1 MALSQGTSIGSYQI
15 QGPLGAGG
23 MGEVYKALDTELRRV
38 VAIKVLPDRFLADS
52 ERVARFEQ
60 EATTLAAI
68 NHPHVAQIYGLARGP
83 DSTQLLIMEFVEG
96 DDLSARLL
104 PGGLPIDE
112 ALAIGSQVAAALQ
125 AAHEIGII
133 HRDLKPAN
141 IKVRPD
147 GVVKVLDF
155 GLARMIEPSAL
166 SELQSGAPT
175 ISAAAMTEPGVI
187 RGTVPY
193 MSPEQAKGLTVDRRS
208 DVWSFGCVLFEM
220 LTGRRAFQGATPAE
234 TLGAILHKTP
244 DWSLLPADTPS
255 SIRALLRRCLARDRA
270 HRLDS
275 ATAARIEIDDALNG
289 SEPTPQASSR
299 ARSWLWAVLG
309 VAAVAAVVA
318 IATLGQAERSVE
330 PATELRVDIATP
342 LSTDPYSFA
351 VSPDGRKIVYVG
363 PGASG
368 TLQLWVRA
376 FDRDAPVAVPNTESA
391 VNPLWS
397 PDSAS
402 IAFFANGKLRRVDLN
417 GGEATTLAEAPAGR
431 GGSWSNQ
438 GQILFTQNA
447 SGPISMVAAS
457 GSELRTVTTLAAGD
471 GGHLAPVWHPD
482 GRRFLFF
489 VQSGDP
495 ERRGTY
501 LAALDSPNRTR
512 VVAADGTA
520 EFRGANEIV
529 YVDEGTLYSQ
539 RFDPAS
545 NAVSGERVRIAT
557 GISTPIGRSAFSLS
571 RSGPIAYRSG

>member
-38 VAIKVLPDRFLADS
+38 VAIKVLPDRFLADG

-68 NHPHVAQIYGLARGP
+68 NHPHVAQIFGLARGP

-104 PGGLPIDE
+104 PGALPIDE

-175 ISAAAMTEPGVI
+175 ISAAAITEHGVI

-270 HRLDS
+270 QRLDS
-275 ATAARIEIDDALNG
+275 ATAARIEIDEALNG
-289 SEPTPQASSR
+289 LRTD
-299 ARSWLWAVLG
+299 
-309 VAAVAAVVA
+309 AA
-318 IATLGQAERSVE
+318 GKR
-330 PATELRVDIATP
+330 PP
-342 LSTDPYSFA
+342 
-351 VSPDGRKIVYVG
+351 
-363 PGASG
+363 
-368 TLQLWVRA
+368 RA
-376 FDRDAPVAVPNTESA
+376 FMDVGGAWRCRC
-391 VNPLWS
+391 
-397 PDSAS
+397 
-402 IAFFANGKLRRVDLN
+402 RR
-417 GGEATTLAEAPAGR
+417 GR
-431 GGSWSNQ
+431 GH
-438 GQILFTQNA
+438 
-447 SGPISMVAAS
+447 
-457 GSELRTVTTLAAGD
+457 RD
-471 GGHLAPVWHPD
+471 
-482 GRRFLFF
+482 
-489 VQSGDP
+489 
-495 ERRGTY
+495 
-501 LAALDSPNRTR
+501 TR
-512 VVAADGTA
+512 ADGT
-520 EFRGANEIV
+520 
-529 YVDEGTLYSQ
+529 
-539 RFDPAS
+539 
-545 NAVSGERVRIAT
+545 
-557 GISTPIGRSAFSLS
+557 IG
-571 RSGPIAYRSG
+571 